1 MLTKIKVMIGDFY
14 YNVVIGNIITLLIPF
29 LIWSIILMMAIFL
42 VNIQAIII
50 FGFLDSLAIASW
62 LHKCK
67 LKRDTQLEWWQ
78 DLPKVYMLDIYKKH
92 YISESKICLQYRIR
106 TIQYYNEEKDI
117 YYVVEGLHSNGEWYN
132 VHGLPFRA
140 SDGIRSNY
148 TSKTKFYRVAL
159 YIYNWYIT
167 ATPVDDID
175 KPYDLGVSHQGG
187 NKNRRVKALP
197 EPQYAEHAAVENIKD
212 PDDWAD
218 Y

>member
-1 MLTKIKVMIGDFY
+1 MFKKIKVMIGDFY
-14 YNVVIGNIITLLIPF
+14 YNVLIGNIITLIIPF
-29 LIWSIILMMAIFL
+29 LIWSVLLMIAIFL
-42 VNIQAIII
+42 VDIQAIII
-50 FGFLDSLAIASW
+50 FSFLDSLAFAFW

-67 LKRDTQLEWWQ
+67 LKRDVQLEWWQ
-78 DLPKVYMLDIYKKH
+78 DLPKVYMLEIYKKH

-106 TIQYYNEEKDI
+106 TIQYYNAEKDI
-117 YYVVEGLHSNGEWYN
+117 YYVVEGLHSNGEWCN

-167 ATPVDDID
+167 ATPVDDVNE
-175 KPYDLGVSHQGG
+175 PYDLGVSHQGG
-187 NKNRRVKALP
+187 NKNRKLRALP
-197 EPQYAEHAAVENIKD
+197 APDYSKNPEVEKIPD

>member
-1 MLTKIKVMIGDFY
+1 MIKKIKVMIGDFY
-14 YNVVIGNIITLLIPF
+14 YNILLVSILVLLIPF
-29 LIWSIILMMAIFL
+29 LFWSIILITAIFL
-42 VNIQAIII
+42 VNTQAIII
-50 FGFLDSLAIASW
+50 FSFLDSLAVIVW
-62 LHKCK
+62 LHRRKI
-67 LKRDTQLEWWQ
+67 KRDNQLEWWQ

-92 YISESKICLQYRIR
+92 YISESKLCLQYRIR
-106 TIQYYNEEKDI
+106 TIKYYNEEQST

-132 VHGLPFRA
+132 VHGLPFSA

-148 TSKTKFYRVAL
+148 VSKTKFYRVAL
-159 YIYNWYIT
+159 YLYNWYIT
-167 ATPVDDID
+167 AIPIDDID

-187 NKNRRVKALP
+187 NKNRKLKALP